1 MLRRLRI
8 RIDRSLRRLRIRT
21 DRLLSRLRLKPLSLA
36 EKCRLQFGA
45 AVILSLTVA
54 LLIPYL
60 WMDKLTEKI
69 ALDTGRA
76 VADRVY
82 EQHFRMRPRVQQE
95 LPALTENGSV
105 RDPNDLAITWTR
117 LEAESAELPSD
128 WTESQRT
135 EAEPLLADP
144 DGYEHGW
151 IDTSTIPHKNTYVR
165 IVRATDACLACHS
178 PDRSAT
184 PFHKNERL
192 GVLLIRSPVREYTK
206 TVLINR
212 VTTIVAGLLA
222 GTAAMVAFYAIAQ
235 RVILRPIRQLRALAN
250 NIAEGNLEARSAIK
264 SGDEYEKLANA
275 FNHMLDVLQ
284 ESQKQLELAN
294 RQLDAKIT
302 ELSDRNIELFEANK
316 LKSEFLANM
325 THEVRTPLNAILGF
339 AQLLYEKPGADVDKS
354 RRYAQNIIASGR
366 SLLNLINDLLDL
378 AKAEAGRMELHIEKT
393 SIGHLCQALVDFF
406 SPMADEKRLTVT
418 LAVDDDVPVV
428 QTDPGKVR
436 QVLYNYLS
444 NAIKFTPEAGRVHV
458 SARVLGQ
465 DMVRISVADTGPGI
479 PKEHHEAIFEKF
491 RQVDGSI
498 TRQGNGTG
506 LGLAI
511 CHELSGLLAGAVSVE
526 STPDR
531 GAVFHLDIPLR
542 PPTDSALIL

>member
-1 MLRRLRI
+1 MRRRFRVKMDRLLRRLH
-8 RIDRSLRRLRIRT
+8 
-21 DRLLSRLRLKPLSLA
+21 LKPLSLA

-45 AVILSLTVA
+45 AVILSLIVA

-60 WMDKLTEKI
+60 WMNKLTEKT
-69 ALDTGRA
+69 ALDAGRA

-82 EQHFRMRPRVQQE
+82 EQHFRVPPRVRQE
-95 LPALTENGSV
+95 LPVLSENGAV
-105 RDPNDLAITWTR
+105 RDPNDLTILWAR
-117 LEAESAELPSD
+117 LDSESPQVPAD
-128 WTESQRT
+128 WTESERTQTQR
-135 EAEPLLADP
+135 LLEDP
-144 DGYEHGW
+144 DGYEYGW
-151 IDTSTIPHKNTYVR
+151 IDTSATPHQNTYVR
-165 IVRATDACLACHS
+165 IVRATDACLTCHG
-178 PDRSAT
+178 PDRPAT
-184 PFHKNERL
+184 PFHKNQRL
-192 GVLLIRSPVREYTK
+192 GLLLIRSPVREYAK
-206 TVLINR
+206 TILINR

-250 NIAEGNLEARSAIK
+250 NIAEGNLDARSSIK

-284 ESQKQLELAN
+284 DSRNQLAVAN

-339 AQLLYEKPGADVDKS
+339 AQLLYEKPGADVEKS

-378 AKAEAGRMELHIEKT
+378 AKAEAGRMELHVEKT

-406 SPMADEKRLTVT
+406 TPMADEKRLALT
-418 LAVDDDVPVV
+418 LAVDDNVPVV
-428 QTDPGKVR
+428 YTDPGKVR

-444 NAIKFTPEAGRVHV
+444 NAIKFTPAGGRIHV
-458 SARVLGQ
+458 SARLLNEHT
-465 DMVRISVADTGPGI
+465 VRMAVTDTGPGI
-479 PKEHHEAIFEKF
+479 AKEHHEAIFEKF

-511 CHELSGLLAGAVSVE
+511 CHELSALLAGAVSVDSE
-526 STPDR
+526 PGC
-531 GAVFHLDIPLR
+531 GATFYLDLPLR
-542 PPTDSALIL
+542 PPGDSTLIL

>member
-1 MLRRLRI
+1 MRRRFRVKMDRLLRRLH
-8 RIDRSLRRLRIRT
+8 
-21 DRLLSRLRLKPLSLA
+21 LKPLSLA

-60 WMDKLTEKI
+60 WMNKLTEKT
-69 ALDTGRA
+69 ALDAGRA

-82 EQHFRMRPRVQQE
+82 EQHFRVPPRVRQE
-95 LPALTENGSV
+95 LPVLSENGTV
-105 RDPNDLAITWTR
+105 RDPNDLTILWAR
-117 LEAESAELPSD
+117 LDSESPQVPAD
-128 WTESQRT
+128 WTESERTQTQR
-135 EAEPLLADP
+135 LLEDP
-144 DGYEHGW
+144 DGYEYGG
-151 IDTSTIPHKNTYVR
+151 IDTSTTPHKNSYVR
-165 IVRATDACLACHS
+165 IVRATDACLTCHG
-178 PDRSAT
+178 PDRPAT
-184 PFHKNERL
+184 PFHKNQRL
-192 GVLLIRSPVREYTK
+192 GLLLIRSPVREYAK
-206 TVLINR
+206 TILINR

-250 NIAEGNLEARSAIK
+250 NIAEGNLDARSSIK

-284 ESQKQLELAN
+284 DSRNQLAVAN

-339 AQLLYEKPGADVDKS
+339 AQLLYEKPGADVEKS

-378 AKAEAGRMELHIEKT
+378 AKAEAGRMELHVEKT

-406 SPMADEKRLTVT
+406 TPMADEKRLTLT
-418 LAVDDDVPVV
+418 LAVDDTVPAVY
-428 QTDPGKVR
+428 TDPGKVR
-436 QVLYNYLS
+436 QILYNYLS
-444 NAIKFTPEAGRVHV
+444 NAIKFTPVGGRIHV
-458 SARVLGQ
+458 SARMLSEHT
-465 DMVRISVADTGPGI
+465 VRMAVADTGPGI
-479 PKEHHEAIFEKF
+479 AREHHEAIFEKF

-511 CHELSGLLAGAVSVE
+511 CHELSMLLAGDVSVDSE
-526 STPDR
+526 PGR
-531 GAVFHLDIPLR
+531 GATFYLDLPLR
-542 PPTDSALIL
+542 PPGDSTLIL

>member
-1 MLRRLRI
+1 VRRRVRVKL
-8 RIDRSLRRLRIRT
+8 
-21 DRLLSRLRLKPLSLA
+21 DRLLRRLRLKPLSLA

-45 AVILSLTVA
+45 AVILSLIVA

-60 WMDKLTEKI
+60 WMNKLTQKA

-76 VADRVY
+76 VADHVY
-82 EQHFRMRPRVQQE
+82 EQHFRVRPRDRQ
-95 LPALTENGSV
+95 LPVLVESGAV
-105 RDPNDLAITWTR
+105 RDPNDLAIDWVR
-117 LEAESAELPSD
+117 LEADAPQWPED
-128 WTESQRT
+128 WSQTERHRAQR
-135 EAEPLLADP
+135 LLDDP
-144 DGYEHGW
+144 DDYEYGW
-151 IDTSTIPHKNTYVR
+151 VDTSAVPHTNTYVR
-165 IVRATDACLACHS
+165 VVRATDACLVCHG
-178 PDRSAT
+178 PDRPAR
-184 PFHKNERL
+184 PFHKNQPV
-192 GVLLIRSPVREYTK
+192 GVLLIRKPVREYGK
-206 TVLINR
+206 TLLINR

-250 NIAEGNLEARSAIK
+250 NIAEGNLDARSAIK
-264 SGDEYEKLANA
+264 SGDEYEKLADA

-284 ESQKQLELAN
+284 ESQNQLALAN

-302 ELSDRNIELFEANK
+302 ELSERNIELFKANK

-339 AQLLYEKPGADVDKS
+339 AQLLYERPAADVEKS
-354 RRYAQNIIASGR
+354 RRYAQNIITSGR

-406 SPMADEKRLTVT
+406 MPMADEKRLTVT
-418 LAVDDDVPVV
+418 LCIDDDVPAI

-436 QVLYNYLS
+436 QILYNYLS
-444 NAIKFTPEAGRVHV
+444 NAIKFTPEGGRIHV
-458 SARVLGQ
+458 SARRLDDQ
-465 DMVRISVADTGPGI
+465 MVRIAVSDTGPGI
-479 PKEHHEAIFEKF
+479 AREYHEVIFDEF

-498 TRQGNGTG
+498 TRQGAGTG

-511 CHELSGLLAGAVSVE
+511 CRELSTLLAGRVFVE
-526 STPDR
+526 SEP
-531 GAVFHLDIPLR
+531 GAGATFYVDLPLR
-542 PPTDSALIL
+542 LPDDTTLIL

>member
-1 MLRRLRI
+1 MRRRFRVKMDRLLRRLH
-8 RIDRSLRRLRIRT
+8 
-21 DRLLSRLRLKPLSLA
+21 LKPLSLA

-60 WMDKLTEKI
+60 WMNKLTEKT
-69 ALDTGRA
+69 ALDAGRA

-82 EQHFRMRPRVQQE
+82 EQHFRVPPRVRQE
-95 LPALTENGSV
+95 LPVLSENGTV
-105 RDPNDLAITWTR
+105 RDPNDLTILWAR
-117 LEAESAELPSD
+117 LDSESPQVPAD
-128 WTESQRT
+128 WTESERTQTQR
-135 EAEPLLADP
+135 LLEDP
-144 DGYEHGW
+144 DGYEYGW
-151 IDTSTIPHKNTYVR
+151 IDTSTTPHKNSYVR
-165 IVRATDACLACHS
+165 IVRATDACLTCHG
-178 PDRSAT
+178 PDRPAT

-192 GVLLIRSPVREYTK
+192 GLLLIRSPVREYAK
-206 TVLINR
+206 TILINR

-250 NIAEGNLEARSAIK
+250 NIAEGNLDARSSIK

-284 ESQKQLELAN
+284 DSRNQLAVAN

-339 AQLLYEKPGADVDKS
+339 AQLLYEKPGADVEKS

-378 AKAEAGRMELHIEKT
+378 AKAEAGRMELHVEKT

-406 SPMADEKRLTVT
+406 TPMADEKRLTLT
-418 LAVDDDVPVV
+418 LAVDDTVPAVY
-428 QTDPGKVR
+428 TDPGKVR
-436 QVLYNYLS
+436 QILYNYLS
-444 NAIKFTPEAGRVHV
+444 NAIKFTPVGGRIHV
-458 SARVLGQ
+458 SARMLSEHT
-465 DMVRISVADTGPGI
+465 VRMAVADTGPGI
-479 PKEHHEAIFEKF
+479 AREHHEAIFEKF

-511 CHELSGLLAGAVSVE
+511 CHELSMLLAGDVSVDSE
-526 STPDR
+526 PGR
-531 GAVFHLDIPLR
+531 GATFYLDLPLR
-542 PPTDSALIL
+542 PPGDSTLIL

>member
-1 MLRRLRI
+1 MRRRFRVKMDRLLRRLH
-8 RIDRSLRRLRIRT
+8 
-21 DRLLSRLRLKPLSLA
+21 LKPLSLA

-60 WMDKLTEKI
+60 WMNKLTEKT
-69 ALDTGRA
+69 ALDAGRA

-82 EQHFRMRPRVQQE
+82 EQHFRVPPRVRQE
-95 LPALTENGSV
+95 LPVLSENGTV
-105 RDPNDLAITWTR
+105 RDPNDLTILWAR
-117 LEAESAELPSD
+117 LDSESPQVPAD
-128 WTESQRT
+128 WTESERTQTQR
-135 EAEPLLADP
+135 LLEDP
-144 DGYEHGW
+144 DGYEYGW
-151 IDTSTIPHKNTYVR
+151 IDTSTTPHKNSYVR
-165 IVRATDACLACHS
+165 IVRATDACLTCHG
-178 PDRSAT
+178 PDRPAT
-184 PFHKNERL
+184 PFHKNQRL
-192 GVLLIRSPVREYTK
+192 GLLLIRSPVREYAK
-206 TVLINR
+206 TILINR

-250 NIAEGNLEARSAIK
+250 NIAEGNLDARSSIK

-284 ESQKQLELAN
+284 DSRNQLAVAN

-339 AQLLYEKPGADVDKS
+339 AQLLYEKPGADVEKS

-378 AKAEAGRMELHIEKT
+378 AKAEAGRMELHVEKT

-406 SPMADEKRLTVT
+406 TPMADEKRLTLT
-418 LAVDDDVPVV
+418 LAVDDTVPAVY
-428 QTDPGKVR
+428 TDPGKVR
-436 QVLYNYLS
+436 QILYNYLS
-444 NAIKFTPEAGRVHV
+444 NAIKFTPVGGRIHV
-458 SARVLGQ
+458 SARMLSEHT
-465 DMVRISVADTGPGI
+465 VRMAVADTGPGI
-479 PKEHHEAIFEKF
+479 AREHHEAIFEKF

-511 CHELSGLLAGAVSVE
+511 CHELSMLLAGDVSVDSE
-526 STPDR
+526 PGR
-531 GAVFHLDIPLR
+531 GATFYLDLPLR
-542 PPTDSALIL
+542 PPGDSTLIL

>member
-1 MLRRLRI
+1 MRRRF
-8 RIDRSLRRLRIRT
+8 RVKM
-21 DRLLSRLRLKPLSLA
+21 DRLLRRLRLKPLSLA

-45 AVILSLTVA
+45 AVILSLIVA

-60 WMDKLTEKI
+60 WMNKLTEKT
-69 ALDTGRA
+69 ALDAGRA

-82 EQHFRMRPRVQQE
+82 EQHFRVPPRVRQE
-95 LPALTENGSV
+95 LPVLSENGTV
-105 RDPNDLAITWTR
+105 RDPNDLTILWAR
-117 LEAESAELPSD
+117 LDSESPKVPAD
-128 WTESQRT
+128 WTESEQTQTQR
-135 EAEPLLADP
+135 LLEDP
-144 DGYEHGW
+144 DGYEYGW
-151 IDTSTIPHKNTYVR
+151 IDTSTMPHKHTYVR
-165 IVRATDACLACHS
+165 IVRATDACLTCHG
-178 PDRSAT
+178 PDRPAT

-192 GVLLIRSPVREYTK
+192 GLLLIRSPVREYAK
-206 TVLINR
+206 TILINR

-250 NIAEGNLEARSAIK
+250 NIAEGNLDARSSIK

-284 ESQKQLELAN
+284 DSRNQLAVAN

-339 AQLLYEKPGADVDKS
+339 AQLLYEKPGADVEKS

-378 AKAEAGRMELHIEKT
+378 AKAEAGRMELHVEKT

-406 SPMADEKRLTVT
+406 TPMADEKRLALT
-418 LAVDDDVPVV
+418 LAVDDNVPVV
-428 QTDPGKVR
+428 YTDPGKVR

-444 NAIKFTPEAGRVHV
+444 NAIKFTPAGGRIHV
-458 SARVLGQ
+458 AARLLSEHT
-465 DMVRISVADTGPGI
+465 VRMAVADTGPGI
-479 PKEHHEAIFEKF
+479 AKEHHEAIFEKF

-511 CHELSGLLAGAVSVE
+511 CHELSVLLAGAVSVDSE
-526 STPDR
+526 PGR
-531 GAVFHLDIPLR
+531 GATFYLDLPLR
-542 PPTDSALIL
+542 PPGDSTLIL

>member
-1 MLRRLRI
+1 MRRRFRVKMDRLLRRLH
-8 RIDRSLRRLRIRT
+8 
-21 DRLLSRLRLKPLSLA
+21 LKPLSLA

-45 AVILSLTVA
+45 AVILSLIVA

-60 WMDKLTEKI
+60 WMNKLTEKT
-69 ALDTGRA
+69 ALDAGRA

-82 EQHFRMRPRVQQE
+82 EQHFRVPPRVRQE
-95 LPALTENGSV
+95 LPVLSENGAV
-105 RDPNDLAITWTR
+105 RDPNDLTILWAR
-117 LEAESAELPSD
+117 LDSESPKVPAD
-128 WTESQRT
+128 WTESEQTQTQR
-135 EAEPLLADP
+135 LLEDP
-144 DGYEHGW
+144 DGYEYGW
-151 IDTSTIPHKNTYVR
+151 IDTSTMPHKHTYVR
-165 IVRATDACLACHS
+165 IVRATDACLTCHG
-178 PDRSAT
+178 PDRPAT

-192 GVLLIRSPVREYTK
+192 GLLLIRSPVREYAK
-206 TVLINR
+206 TILINR

-250 NIAEGNLEARSAIK
+250 NIAEGNLDARSSIK

-284 ESQKQLELAN
+284 DSRNQLAVAN

-339 AQLLYEKPGADVDKS
+339 AQLLYEKPGADVEKS

-378 AKAEAGRMELHIEKT
+378 AKAEAGRMELHVEKT

-406 SPMADEKRLTVT
+406 TPMADEKRLTLT
-418 LAVDDDVPVV
+418 LAVDDTVPAVY
-428 QTDPGKVR
+428 TDPGKVR
-436 QVLYNYLS
+436 QILYNYLS
-444 NAIKFTPEAGRVHV
+444 NAIKFTPVGGRIHV
-458 SARVLGQ
+458 SARMLSEHT
-465 DMVRISVADTGPGI
+465 VRMAVADTGPGI
-479 PKEHHEAIFEKF
+479 AREHHEAIFEKF

-511 CHELSGLLAGAVSVE
+511 CHELSVLLAGAVSVDSE
-526 STPDR
+526 PGR
-531 GAVFHLDIPLR
+531 GATFYLDLPLR
-542 PPTDSALIL
+542 APGDSTLIL